1 MFTFTV
7 QDFSAL
13 ADSEKVELV
22 DSKALIQFAPQFD
35 NKTINHFF
43 NTIILDKNENTF
55 IRKEMIKSFSELVFL
70 KQVKDRQLFSLFI
83 DSWKDDWFTSNEVFI
98 ETQRL
103 KELLYFYMPESAE
116 SDDIEAAYKQG
127 LSSNDTEILS
137 ECRYSLGMIF
147 FQKALLADSPNVF
160 QTHINASKTNL
171 ESASE
176 IVENRID
183 AIIVSKV
190 IVILEALNNK
200 NWADASFK
208 IAQLANKLFQRNLFS
223 LDEQKNDVQ
232 FTFYQLLC
240 SLQNIC
246 QEKPCEWLD
255 FQSELDKL
263 FVNYNDITNARL
275 QEKYQNIL
283 SYFSENIVNRVFKP
297 YVISN
302 LTAEITRIR
311 ILKNDEDIGSDKYQ
325 FLQSLEKLIAEGDK
339 KKEDLSDIRKKFIG
353 CYPSKETYI
362 NKLADECLQKPREI
376 LKHISSFKDNNESLL
391 ESIIFACM
399 KLQGDITYKQ
409 TGVDENARNR
419 KISDIIE
426 ARGFTVKDQTQWSKS
441 ATGQSSGEIDIFITE
456 KDGTPKSIIE
466 ALILDSLKKDYLIL
480 HLNKTFTYDVT
491 GLAEN
496 YIITYS
502 TAKKFVELWNKY
514 LQFIRE
520 HSFQYP
526 LISVEEI
533 DRNITDIRLA
543 ISKHKREDKEVG
555 LYHVFINMLNS

>member
-1 MFTFTV
+1 MFAFTI
-7 QDFSAL
+7 QDFHSL
-13 ADSEKVELV
+13 SNSEKVELV
-22 DSKALIQFAPQFD
+22 DSKALIQLAPQFD
-35 NKTINHFF
+35 NKTINYFF
-43 NTIILDKNENTF
+43 NAIVLDKNENAF
-55 IRKEMIKSFSELVFL
+55 IRRELIKSFSELVCL
-70 KQVKDRQLFSLFI
+70 HQLKDRQLFSLFI
-83 DSWKDDWFTSNEVFI
+83 DSWQDDWFKSSEIFI

-103 KELLYFYMPESAE
+103 KELFCFYIPESAE
-116 SDDIEAAYKQG
+116 SDDIEAVYKQG

-147 FQKALLADSPNVF
+147 FQKALLADSPNAF

-171 ESASE
+171 EFASE

-208 IAQLANKLFQRNLFS
+208 IAQLANELFQRSLFS
-223 LDEQKNDVQ
+223 LDEQSNDIQ
-232 FTFYQLLC
+232 FAFYQILC
-240 SLQNIC
+240 SLQNIY
-246 QEKPCEWLD
+246 QEKPSEWLD

-263 FVNYNDITNARL
+263 FVNYNDIVNARL
-275 QEKYQNIL
+275 QKKYQNML
-283 SYFSENIVNRVFKP
+283 NYFSENIVEQVFKP
-297 YVISN
+297 YVVSN

-311 ILKNDEDIGSDKYQ
+311 VLKKNENIDSDKYK
-325 FLQSLEKLIAEGDK
+325 FLQNLEKLISEGDK
-339 KKEDLSDIRKKFIG
+339 KKEDLLDIRKHLIDY
-353 CYPSKETYI
+353 YPNEKTYI
-362 NKLADECLQKPREI
+362 NELADEYLQTPQEV
-376 LKHISSFKDNNESLL
+376 LKIIASFEENSKSLL
-391 ESIIFACM
+391 DSILFACM
-399 KLQGDITYKQ
+399 QLQGDITYKQ
-409 TGVDENARNR
+409 AGADENARNR

-426 ARGFTVKDQTQWSKS
+426 ARGYTVKDQTQWSKS

-502 TAKKFVELWNKY
+502 TAKDFAGLWTRY
-514 LQFIRE
+514 LHFING

-526 LISVEEI
+526 LISVEEL

-543 ISKHKREDKEVG
+543 ISKHKREGKEVS
-555 LYHVFINMLNS
+555 LYHIFINMLNS